1 MRNYEV
7 KSCNNLYNYFN
18 EGSNVSSE
26 DIDIDIAIDICTY
39 YRKMINDMHN
49 GIIKDKFEI
58 KSFYYFING
67 NYELVFDLENKLN
80 EFICQRLFDVHC
92 FLDIFKTRPII
103 NRYDI
108 LKRLPF
114 IDSNIE
120 IEKNIFSKLF
130 HDEDIKNGYQYLL
143 DALMI
148 NIYNNKD
155 NDIDMNTIMFV
166 DKFIVENGIDYDLF
180 EKYYKIKRK

>member
-7 KSCNNLYNYFN
+7 KSCYNLCNYLN
-18 EGSNVSSE
+18 EGSNVSS
-26 DIDIDIAIDICTY
+26 DDIDIAVDICTC

-49 GIIKDKFEI
+49 GIIKDKYEI
-58 KSFYYFING
+58 KAFYCFLNG
-67 NYELVFDLENKLN
+67 NYDLVFNLENKLT
-80 EFICQRLFDVHC
+80 ELICQRLFDVYC
-92 FLDIFKTRPII
+92 FLEIFRTKPII
-103 NRYDI
+103 DRNDI

-114 IDSNIE
+114 LDSNIE

-143 DALMI
+143 NALMI
-148 NIYNNKD
+148 NIYNNKN
-155 NDIDMNTIMFV
+155 NDIDMNTIMLA